1 MFKRN
6 SEFDALR
13 TALKSCPLFEGLK
26 DSELKIILDAAHV
39 RDYSEGEAI
48 FNEGTIGLCF
58 YLIVKG
64 SAKIVTEGNDSAAIV
79 VRELS
84 AGDYFSEVHLF
95 AEIPHTVSCIAT
107 GISRLI
113 VIAKPDLEDI
123 VKINSRLGSRLLLSF
138 LGYFGEKLDA
148 IYSENKEL
156 KLKLSK

>member
-13 TALKSCPLFEGLK
+13 TALK